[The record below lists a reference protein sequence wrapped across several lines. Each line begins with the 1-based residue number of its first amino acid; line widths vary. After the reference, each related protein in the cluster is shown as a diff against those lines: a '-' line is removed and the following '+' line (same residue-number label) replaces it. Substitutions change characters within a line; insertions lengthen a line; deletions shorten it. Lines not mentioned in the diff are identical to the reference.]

1 MKNNVHRLFIV
12 AKAKKETT
20 TTVVEDI
27 VSLITKVIR
36 LLTGVSASHL
46 DWTME
51 PYVKNRF
58 KKHWH
63 EGARYLTPSLETFPS
78 NWLTVKGLPSIN
90 EYPDW
95 DDCAPVHHYAMEQ
108 TLKEL
113 NQAVEGMLH
122 NLNSL
127 QSRSGN

>member
-27 VSLITKVIR
+27 VSLIMKIIR

-51 PYVKNRF
+51 PYVKKSFR
-58 KKHWH
+58 KHWNA
-63 EGARYLTPSLETFPS
+63 GARYLVPLLEDFPADWS
-78 NWLTVKGLPSIN
+78 EVNEPYSIS
-90 EYPDW
+90 EYPN
-95 DDCAPVHHYAMEQ
+95 DDICAPVYNYALEQ
-108 TLKEL
+108 TIKEL
-113 NQAVEGMLH
+113 NQAVEGMFH